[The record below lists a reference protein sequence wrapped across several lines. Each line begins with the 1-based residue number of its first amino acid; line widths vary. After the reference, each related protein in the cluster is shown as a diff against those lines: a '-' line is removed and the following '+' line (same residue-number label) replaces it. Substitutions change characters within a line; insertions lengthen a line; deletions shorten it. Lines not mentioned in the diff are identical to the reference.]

1 MQNIFKLKMNNFA
14 TTLKE
19 RIILIMGF
27 SIQILF
33 YIMKNYSFFKNHDEL
48 LKCLILP
55 IIFIFDAFY
64 SEMFFNR
71 NIRRFS
77 VPMRVSNN
85 FSYEYHPNNR
95 TEDEIR
101 PINLNARRRSQS
113 EANESDFNNEY
124 EVYN

>member
-14 TTLKE
+14 NTLKE
-19 RIILIMGF
+19 RIVLIMGF

-48 LKCLILP
+48 FKCLILP

-71 NIRRFS
+71 NVRRFS
-77 VPMRVSNN
+77 VPMSNN

-124 EVYN
+124 EIYN